1 MTPGFA
7 PAAEAKVTQG
17 FVEAAQTQPLTAAA
31 SALPDRPIVFARDRR
46 DGSFWGTSFGLNA
59 LKAPEVHENSLMD
72 VDDADV
78 DESQYYEEPREAI
91 AARTGT
97 KLPTYADDA
106 VDNLHSHRS
115 TYSMHDAK
123 HMKNKVSYDLFST
136 SSKTPSSTERAQEDS
151 TTIVPTKSSHKH
163 GSSSK
168 ALDDKDDG
176 LDFESLLASQDFGGS
191 SKSKKSKKTLDADA
205 WSDEKPKKSKKSKKS
220 SDGASGDDDDAA
232 DDDFSAE
239 SIERSLSEDKT
250 HKGKKLSPDDSVP
263 AWISFGRRR

>member
-1 MTPGFA
+1 MT
-7 PAAEAKVTQG
+7 KG
-17 FVEAAQTQPLTAAA
+17 FVNAAQAQPFTAAA

-59 LKAPEVHENSLMD
+59 LKAAEVHENSLMEG
-72 VDDADV
+72 DDQDV
-78 DESQYYEEPREAI
+78 DESQYYEEPRESI

-136 SSKTPSSTERAQEDS
+136 SSKTLSSTERAQEES
-151 TTIVPTKSSHKH
+151 TTIVPKRSSHEH
-163 GSSSK
+163 RTSSK
-168 ALDDKDDG
+168 TSKDKDDD
-176 LDFESLLASQDFGGS
+176 LDFESLLASQNFGGS
-191 SKSKKSKKTLDADA
+191 SKSKKSKETLDADA
-205 WSDEKPKKSKKSKKS
+205 WSDEKSKKSKKSKKS
-220 SDGASGDDDDAA
+220 SDRNSFDGEDDE

-239 SIERSLSEDKT
+239 SIERSLHEDKE
-250 HKGKKLSPDDSVP
+250 HKGEKLSLDDSVP
-263 AWISFGRRR
+263 AWISFGRG